1 MLKPVTRDFIFEN
14 FNAITSEIIEIQT
27 SMFDDDPAYFLKD
40 DDRQWYYDM
49 HDAVSLEVKK
59 IKKYYSVVSFDHSEI
74 ATFTAELS
82 KKMVYLLNQLN
93 VEEVIM
99 IGDVKLEFV
108 GNPDNKYMPF
118 QKAIKSFAELT
129 GDIKYDQALI
139 VDMKSLPKL
148 IDIAF
153 WMERCDSSCP
163 EFIYFADVK
172 EQLAFYLCKSGGIHI
187 IEFDCDIVTDEII
200 EGLGMY
206 FVNGRCEEKF
216 SESSKIDGRMS
227 KRG

>member
-1 MLKPVTRDFIFEN
+1 MIRPVTRDFVFKN
-14 FNAITSEIIEIQT
+14 FDSITSEIIEIQT
-27 SMFDDDPAYFLKD
+27 AMFDDDPAHFSKD

-49 HDAVSLEVKK
+49 HDAIALEAKK
-59 IKKYYSVVSFDHSEI
+59 IKKYYSVVSFNHTEI
-74 ATFTAELS
+74 TTFTDELS
-82 KKMVYLLNQLN
+82 RKMVDLLNQLN

-108 GNPDNKYMPF
+108 GNPDNKYKPF

-129 GDIKYDQALI
+129 GDIKYDEALI
-139 VDMKSLPKL
+139 VDIKSLPKL
-148 IDIAF
+148 IEIAF

-172 EQLAFYLCKSGGIHI
+172 ERLAFNICKSGGIHI
-187 IEFDCDIVTDEII
+187 IEFDCDIITNEII

-206 FVNGRCEEKF
+206 FVKGHCEEKF
-216 SESSKIDGRMS
+216 SASSKIEGRMS